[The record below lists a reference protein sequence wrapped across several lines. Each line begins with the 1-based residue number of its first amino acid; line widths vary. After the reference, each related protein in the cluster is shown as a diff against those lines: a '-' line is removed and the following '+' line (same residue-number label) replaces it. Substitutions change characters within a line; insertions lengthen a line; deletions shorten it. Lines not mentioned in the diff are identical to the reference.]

1 MQQTYVSD
9 INIPTVL
16 YQLRFCDGS
25 QRYVFKEEL
34 SHLTRSRYTK
44 VEKISVVNTQQ
55 KFRLTYEDGSSEIG
69 DLTRLLQVRPGDNFL
84 EVDPAPE
91 ISLDGTGDGN
101 GDNDGS
107 GDGGV
112 ASTGFQVSYFVHD
125 HLGNTRIL
133 YHTVLDCENSE
144 VNYLLEHVV
153 DYYPYGKVLREHTNC
168 EDARYLTTH
177 HERDKETD
185 LDYRGAR
192 FYDSDIGRFLSLDP
206 LAMEF
211 PGLTAYSYV
220 AGNPAKLVDPDGEAP
235 IDPNRIGFSFGFKF
249 SFSGQYSFNL
259 AVGGSFGGNNFMS
272 AINISTNVYNSGLG
286 TVYGSTGELD
296 TQVDIIASLSVTAG
310 IGRGKPMPLNTFSN
324 SSLSAITNEFGS
336 SFSLGTNFVNNLG
349 GSRDQRVG
357 YVGVRGGDFSFN
369 LYNDFLPYLGDGEDR
384 FWTGGGSVQMGVE
397 GDRTVSI
404 GKDVFTGL
412 RIRNP
417 NSTSKNDRWKIWP
430 GNPANGKYGTYL
442 QYPWQ
447 QLLNNGQ
454 TQGKMQL
461 GGVGLQVGTSSGSNN
476 MGIQN
481 GIHDHPLFKDP
492 SFYSSAK

>member
-34 SHLTRSRYTK
+34 SLLERSRYTK
-44 VEKISVVNTQQ
+44 VEKINIVNNQQ
-55 KFRLTYEDGSSEIG
+55 QFRLTYSDGSSEIAN
-69 DLTRLLQVRPGDNFL
+69 LTQLLQVRHGDNFL

-91 ISLDGTGDGN
+91 INLDGTGDGN

-112 ASTGFQVSYFVHD
+112 ASTSFQVSYFVHD

-206 LAMEF
+206 LAMEY
-211 PGLTAYSYV
+211 PQWSDYNYV
-220 AGNPAKLVDPDGEAP
+220 LGNPIRFIDPDVINAALHYLGSVYEW
-235 IDPNRIGFSFGFKF
+235 
-249 SFSGQYSFNL
+249 
-259 AVGGSFGGNNFMS
+259 GGKKP
-272 AINISTNVYNSGLG
+272 
-286 TVYGSTGELD
+286 
-296 TQVDIIASLSVTAG
+296 ASH
-310 IGRGKPMPLNTFSN
+310 
-324 SSLSAITNEFGS
+324 
-336 SFSLGTNFVNNLG
+336 
-349 GSRDQRVG
+349 
-357 YVGVRGGDFSFN
+357 YVGVYDYATNQEKGEWQSLAREWKDTHYSCALESNVDNRSSKYEDLGLNVPNGCSFGIDCSGLASIAFNSDPDKLMNDLPGGKSNDQMRAFKNAGDKGFLHNNFNILSQGDIIFSLSGGVSRRSKHSMISTGNVRKDDNGNVTAFEVIEATIGGN
-369 LYNDFLPYLGDGEDR
+369 KVTRRAWHNVSNRHKIGHTYRKTDINYNSSNPGDIARTLGAL
-384 FWTGGGSVQMGVE
+384 Q
-397 GDRTVSI
+397 SI
-404 GKDVFTGL
+404 
-412 RIRNP
+412 
-417 NSTSKNDRWKIWP
+417 
-430 GNPANGKYGTYL
+430 
-442 QYPWQ
+442 
-447 QLLNNGQ
+447 LNN
-454 TQGKMQL
+454 
-461 GGVGLQVGTSSGSNN
+461 
-476 MGIQN
+476 QN
-481 GIHDHPLFKDP
+481 TIE
-492 SFYSSAK
+492 